1 MTELIILGNTTPY
14 QMFGALLL
22 CGEKTVV
29 IDGGLEE
36 DASQLYDLLKEKGK
50 DRVDAWFFTHPHHD
64 HLGTFMVFA
73 REHRDVFVERVY
85 LHFPDRGTLRLCP
98 AHKAHGGIE
107 RQMWEDVWDLLEG
120 EYAPRYTKIQVGDA
134 FSFGE
139 ATLRVLRVWDPEFDL
154 KKNYVNNSS
163 AVFRLDTPN
172 KRVLF
177 LGDLGVQGG
186 EKLMEALPAEEFYAD
201 YTQMAHHGQKGV
213 SLAFYDYIKPRRC
226 IWPTPEKI
234 WDNVGE
240 GGPGTGKWDTAETRR
255 KMAELGVTEHI
266 VEKDGT
272 ATLWLD

>member
-36 DASQLYDLLKEKGK
+36 DASQLLEAVMRAGGK
-50 DRVDAWFFTHPHHD
+50 VDAWFFTHPHHD
-64 HLGTFMVFA
+64 HLGAFMALAKKNAFPVS
-73 REHRDVFVERVY
+73 RIYH
-85 LHFPDRGTLRLCP
+85 HFPDRQTLRLCP

-107 RQMWEDVWDLLEG
+107 RQMWEDVWDLFEG
-120 EYAPRYTKIQVGDA
+120 EYKEKTQVLFPGDEY
-134 FSFGE
+134 SFDE
-139 ATLRVLRVWDPEFDL
+139 AVIRVLRVMDPSYDT
-154 KKNYVNNSS
+154 KKNFVNNSS
-163 AVFRLDTPN
+163 AVFRLSTPRT
-172 KRVLF
+172 RVLL

-186 EKLMEALPAEEFYAD
+186 KDLMASLPAEELFAD

-213 SLAFYDYIKPRRC
+213 DRDFYAYIKPRRC
-226 IWPTPEKI
+226 IWPTPARI

-240 GGPGTGKWDTAETRR
+240 GGPGTGKWDTLQTRAWIEE
-255 KMAELGVTEHI
+255 MGVTEHI

-272 ATLWLD
+272 YTIKL